1 MSVVSSSFFGVL
13 VSVRVCCVAEDPTSS
28 MDQIVPTVFGQRH
41 HFSIQMVPDHRT
53 TACEGTVRV
62 TYPRKRETLL
72 GLGRPENHKC
82 QQNHAK
88 EIVSVNEGGRSTM
101 HSSLQIG

>member
-1 MSVVSSSFFGVL
+1 VVSSSFFFGVL
-13 VSVRVCCVAEDPTSS
+13 VFVRICGFEEDLTSS
-28 MDQIVPTVFGQRH
+28 LNQIVPTVFGQRH
-41 HFSIQMVPDHRT
+41 HFSIQMVPDHGT
-53 TACEGTVRV
+53 TACEGTIRV

-72 GLGRPENHKC
+72 GLGRPENHRC

-101 HSSLQIG
+101 HSSPQIA